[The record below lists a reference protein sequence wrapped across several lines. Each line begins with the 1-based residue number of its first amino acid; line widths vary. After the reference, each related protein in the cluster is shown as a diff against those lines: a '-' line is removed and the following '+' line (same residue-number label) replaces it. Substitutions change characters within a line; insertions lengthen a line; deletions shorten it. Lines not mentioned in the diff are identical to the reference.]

1 MNASVRSALVDP
13 TADKPQPRIPRNL
26 IAVSL
31 GSFFTDI
38 SSEMIVYLLP
48 LFLTNVLGAQTAVVG
63 LIEGVAESTAS
74 LTRLISGWLSDKLG
88 KRKGLTVFGYSL
100 SAVAKPLFLLANTW
114 PLVLLLRFFDRL
126 GKGIRTAPRDALVAD
141 SVRTD
146 NRGYSFGLHR
156 AADTAGATIGLAIAA
171 VVTYAAGA
179 SAVQLTAATFH
190 TVVWLSILPG
200 ILGVVSL
207 VIIAREVPPIQK
219 PKPVGEPGSPAKI
232 TGAVVRQFNP
242 RLVGF
247 FIVVALFTLGNSSDA
262 FLVLRAQNRGLSV
275 FDVMLAIF
283 MMNVVYTIVSI
294 PAGQRSDKIGRGK
307 VLVAGW
313 LVYGLVYLGFALTGA
328 SWQIWVLYALYG
340 LYYAMVEG
348 TARAYVADLSVPE
361 SRGTAY
367 GIFNAAVGIMAFPAS
382 LIAGILWQGVFGW
395 QGLGPSAPFFFGSAM
410 ALVAVVLT
418 VFWLPRLAKE

>member
-1 MNASVRSALVDP
+1 LDKRTDV
-13 TADKPQPRIPRNL
+13 KPQNRIPRNL
-26 IAVSL
+26 LAVSL
-31 GSFFTDI
+31 GSLFTDI

-48 LFLTNVLGAQTAVVG
+48 LFLTNVLGAKTAVVG

-74 LTRLISGWLSDKLG
+74 LTRLISGWLSDKIG

-141 SVRTD
+141 SVSAE
-146 NRGYSFGLHR
+146 NRGFSFGLHR
-156 AADTAGATIGLAIAA
+156 AADTAGATIGLAVAA
-171 VVTYAAGA
+171 IVTYAAGA
-179 SAVQLTAATFH
+179 TAVKLSASTFH
-190 TVVWLSILPG
+190 TVVWLSIVPG
-200 ILGVVSL
+200 FLGVISL
-207 VIIAREVPPIQK
+207 IVLAQEVTAA
-219 PKPVGEPGSPAKI
+219 PKPAAAAQKTPPTQGAGSA
-232 TGAVVRQFNP
+232 ARRFNP

-247 FIVVALFTLGNSSDA
+247 FIIVALFTLGNSSDA

-283 MMNVVYTIVSI
+283 IMNTVYTLVSL
-294 PAGQRSDKIGRGK
+294 PAGKRSDKIGRSR
-307 VLVAGW
+307 VLVSGW
-313 LVYGLVYLGFALTGA
+313 LIYGLVYLGFALVGA

-348 TARAYVADLSVPE
+348 TARAYVADLSNPE
-361 SRGTAY
+361 HRGTAY

-382 LIAGILWQGVFGW
+382 LIAGVLWQGAFGW
-395 QGLGPSAPFFFGSAM
+395 QGWGASAPFFFGAGM
-410 ALVAVVLT
+410 ALLAVVLT